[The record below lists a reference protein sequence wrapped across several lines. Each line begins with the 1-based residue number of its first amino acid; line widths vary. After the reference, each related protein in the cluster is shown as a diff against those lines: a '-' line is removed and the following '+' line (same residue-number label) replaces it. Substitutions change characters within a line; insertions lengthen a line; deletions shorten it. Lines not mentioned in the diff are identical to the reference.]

1 MIVFNGATPNVNLAL
16 ALAREE
22 AHWWSMAGAK
32 GLSMLTAG
40 GSA

>member
-1 MIVFNGATPNVNLAL
+1 LAL